1 MALYDRKIEQYSKKV
16 SQLEINI
23 RRDTDEH
30 KRLLSEIARL
40 RYLSL
45 CEKLNC
51 EGEKL
56 ESVLSREH
64 EQIQRMK
71 QCGMTDEDIDA
82 LGSGDKDET
91 EQIRFYSQE
100 EDNEDKNI

>member
-16 SQLEINI
+16 SQLEYNI
-23 RRDTDEH
+23 KRDTDER
-30 KRLLSEIARL
+30 KKLISEIARL

-51 EGEKL
+51 NGEML
-56 ESVLSREH
+56 ETVLSREH

-71 QCGMTDEDIDA
+71 QCGLTDEDIDA
-82 LGSGDKDET
+82 LGTDEKRT
-91 EQIRFYSQE
+91 EKTGFYSEE
-100 EDNEDKNI
+100 EDNENKNI

>member
-16 SQLEINI
+16 SQLEYNI
-23 RRDTDEH
+23 KRDTEER
-30 KRLLSEIARL
+30 KKLISEIARL

-51 EGEKL
+51 NGEML
-56 ESVLSREH
+56 ETVLSREH

-71 QCGMTDEDIDA
+71 QCGLTDEDIDA
-82 LGSGDKDET
+82 LGTDEKRT
-91 EQIRFYSQE
+91 EKTGFYSEE
-100 EDNEDKNI
+100 EDNEHKNI

>member
-16 SQLEINI
+16 SQLEYNI
-23 RRDTDEH
+23 KRDTEER
-30 KRLLSEIARL
+30 KKLISEIARL

-51 EGEKL
+51 NGEML
-56 ESVLSREH
+56 ETVLSREH

-71 QCGMTDEDIDA
+71 QCGLTDEDIDA
-82 LGSGDKDET
+82 LGTDEKRT
-91 EQIRFYSQE
+91 EKTGFYSEE
-100 EDNEDKNI
+100 EDNENKNI